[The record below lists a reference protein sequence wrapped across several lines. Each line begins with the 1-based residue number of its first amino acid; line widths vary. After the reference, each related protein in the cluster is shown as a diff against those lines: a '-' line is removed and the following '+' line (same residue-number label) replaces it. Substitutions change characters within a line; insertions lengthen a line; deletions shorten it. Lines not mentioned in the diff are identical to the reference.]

1 MTVVRTI
8 ASADLTAGDRTRV
21 RDLLDEA
28 FDGDF
33 DDHDWEHALGGQ
45 HILITVDA
53 TVIAHG
59 SVVQRRILH
68 QGRSYRCGYVEA
80 VAVHPAH
87 QRRGFASALMAEAE
101 RIIDHGYALGALSAS
116 GAGLTLYLGRGWR
129 RWPGGT
135 AVLAPAGVMRTEED
149 DDSTLVRPVA
159 GGAELNEAAL
169 LICDW
174 RDGDVW

>member
-1 MTVVRTI
+1 MTVVRTM
-8 ASADLTAGDRTRV
+8 ASADLTASDHTRI
-21 RDLLDEA
+21 RALLDDA

-33 DDHDWEHALGGQ
+33 DDQDWDHSLGGL
-45 HILITVDA
+45 HVLITVDG
-53 TVIAHG
+53 TMIAHG
-59 SVVQRRILH
+59 AVVQRRVLH

-87 QRRGFASALMAEAE
+87 QRRGFGAALMAEAE
-101 RIIDHGYALGALSAS
+101 RIIDNGYALGALSAS
-116 GAGLTLYLGRGWR
+116 DEALKLYLGRGWR

-135 AVLAPAGVMRTEED
+135 AVLAPAGVMRTAED

-159 GGAELNEAAL
+159 GGATLNEAAL

-174 RDGDVW
+174 REGDVW